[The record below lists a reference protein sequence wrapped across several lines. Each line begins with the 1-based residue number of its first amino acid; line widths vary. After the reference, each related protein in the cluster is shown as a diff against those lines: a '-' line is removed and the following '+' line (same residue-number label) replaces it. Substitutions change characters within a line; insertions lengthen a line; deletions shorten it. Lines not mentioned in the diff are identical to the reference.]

1 MARPCH
7 SATKFKQNEPQIQPR
22 HGDLMRLKEFNLG
35 PIESQTLALEML
47 FFGAFS
53 LRCARGMSMAFVN
66 FNFEKGNG
74 K

>member
-1 MARPCH
+1 
-7 SATKFKQNEPQIQPR
+7 
-22 HGDLMRLKEFNLG
+22 MRLKEFNLG